1 MLILLWPLVCL
12 PVFGLS
18 QTPYFLTIESAPAAA
33 IDGTVYRFYVQSET
47 TTDKISAVFGTNEDP
62 LVIDTPEGIFN
73 SSFNSSWSASGI
85 NPAFLA
91 IVPEMADD
99 SYATIGLEGP
109 ASTSGIEGAA
119 DPSIVEDESLA
130 LTVSEYFVA
139 GGTELVVN
147 TVIGASWYVLNT
159 ATNALPVDSRWLVAQ
174 VTTSGDISGQLNYQ
188 IFPEGNG
195 DNDVQVSL
203 SFDGAGVFG
212 TAVVEGCMDE
222 AACNYN
228 PAALLEDDSCEFA
241 SCAGCT
247 NPAACNFNEEASIE
261 DQSCLFCDC
270 GAGASGYSLIVTA
283 DPAASSEG
291 AHRFRFYI
299 QMANDGDRMSA
310 VFGNTER
317 PIDIA
322 VPNGAFNSALN
333 SSWNATGLNPVF
345 VASFPELADD
355 TYATIGLDGPASTS
369 GIEGA
374 ADPGIAEDATQPLT
388 PFFLNNGATQL
399 VANQIIGSSW
409 FVLNTAGN
417 ALPNANGRSL
427 VLQITT
433 TGQVSGSLNVQII
446 PEGAAS
452 LEDVQKSFVFDGP
465 GIYAPVGEGNP
476 CGCTDPE
483 AENFDPT
490 AGYDDGSCIVAEI
503 FGCTNSASCNFNE
516 EAEIDDGSCEDLDA
530 LDVCGGDCLA
540 DEDVDGVCDDVDD
553 CVGEI
558 DACGVCNGPGDIYE
572 CGCAS
577 IPEGD
582 CDCQG
587 NQLDALGV
595 CGGNCAADADADG
608 ICDDIDECVGDFDA
622 CGICNGPGDIYECG
636 CSDILEGDCDCE
648 GNQLDALG
656 VCGGNC
662 AADDDADGICDDV
675 DPCVGSPE
683 ECCSDFNQN
692 GLCDATETVGCT
704 FPGAPNYQ
712 PEATMDNGT
721 CISSCYGDLNGDG
734 HIQLSDLLDLLQG
747 FGLYCDEID

>member
-1 MLILLWPLVCL
+1 
-12 PVFGLS
+12 
-18 QTPYFLTIESAPAAA
+18 
-33 IDGTVYRFYVQSET
+33 
-47 TTDKISAVFGTNEDP
+47 
-62 LVIDTPEGIFN
+62 
-73 SSFNSSWSASGI
+73 
-85 NPAFLA
+85 
-91 IVPEMADD
+91 
-99 SYATIGLEGP
+99 
-109 ASTSGIEGAA
+109 
-119 DPSIVEDESLA
+119 
-130 LTVSEYFVA
+130 
-139 GGTELVVN
+139 
-147 TVIGASWYVLNT
+147 
-159 ATNALPVDSRWLVAQ
+159 
-174 VTTSGDISGQLNYQ
+174 
-188 IFPEGNG
+188 
-195 DNDVQVSL
+195 
-203 SFDGAGVFG
+203 
-212 TAVVEGCMDE
+212 
-222 AACNYN
+222 
-228 PAALLEDDSCEFA
+228 
-241 SCAGCT
+241 
-247 NPAACNFNEEASIE
+247 
-261 DQSCLFCDC
+261 
-270 GAGASGYSLIVTA
+270 
-283 DPAASSEG
+283 
-291 AHRFRFYI
+291 
-299 QMANDGDRMSA
+299 MANDGDRMSA

-399 VANQIIGSSW
+399 VADQIIGSSW

-417 ALPNANGRSL
+417 ALPDANGQSL

-446 PEGAAS
+446 PEGAGS

-490 AGYDDGSCIVAEI
+490 AGYDDGSCIVAET
-503 FGCTNSASCNFNE
+503 FGCTDSASCNFNE

-540 DEDVDGVCDDVDD
+540 DEDLDGVCDDVDG

-558 DACGVCNGPGDIYE
+558 DACGVCNGPGDIYT

-577 IPEGD
+577 VPEGD
-582 CDCQG
+582 CDCEG

-595 CGGNCAADADADG
+595 CGGNCAADADDDG
-608 ICDDIDECVGDFDA
+608 ICDDIDECVGELDD
-622 CGICNGPGDIYECG
+622 CGVCNGPGDIYECG

-662 AADDDADGICDDV
+662 AADADADGICDDV